1 MPLCMSD
8 SPQTPNDA
16 PEAGARADARDWRW
30 RPRLPVVSQLLIAT
44 ALGAAILARHPVDW
58 LDYVELTLGGLFIAA
73 SAYCGIVRATV
84 AERRARDLH
93 RLIIDVRNGREPV
106 ESLST
111 FECPPALAGLAS
123 ACHDMARELRS
134 ERSRIAHLEHETR
147 QRIANRTEAL
157 ERTIGT
163 LRLQAAKD
171 ALTGLFNRR
180 SLDAYL
186 PDAIARCR
194 SAGARLAVLMVDVD
208 HFKPLNDTLGHAA
221 GDQMLRAVAQLIRST
236 IRENDVAFRNGG
248 DEFVAVLEECDAEA
262 ARAMAGRLD
271 SLGASLGRTFRLV
284 PPPAL
289 SIGVAMLDAV
299 KDADAP
305 SLLRKADEALYQ
317 VKAAHHAGTRTTP
330 HARKSA

>member
-8 SPQTPNDA
+8 SPQTPNET
-16 PEAGARADARDWRW
+16 PEADAQPVSRDWRW
-30 RPRLPVVSQLLIAT
+30 GPRLPVVLQLLIAT
-44 ALGAAILARHPVDW
+44 ALGAAILSRHPLDW
-58 LDYVELTLGGLFIAA
+58 LDYVELTLCGLLIGT
-73 SAYCGIVRATV
+73 SACCGMIRTSVIG
-84 AERRARDLH
+84 RRARDLH

-111 FECPPALAGLAS
+111 FECPPALAGLTFV
-123 ACHDMARELRS
+123 CHDMARELRE

-163 LRLQAAKD
+163 LRPQAAKD

-194 SAGARLAVLMVDVD
+194 SAGVPLAVLMVDVD

-248 DEFVAVLEECDAEA
+248 DEFVAVLEECDAQA
-262 ARAMAGRLD
+262 ARAIAARLD

-289 SIGVAMLDAV
+289 SIGVATLDAV

-305 SLLRKADEALYQ
+305 ALLRKADEALYL
-317 VKAAHHAGTRTTP
+317 VKSAHHAATRTTP
-330 HARKSA
+330 RARKSA